1 MSLPDGAV
9 TTSAL
14 VFVLVLARSFLLV
27 PANRPERYAKAQR
40 VRCAAVHSSCP
51 GVRGQCGTGADGN

>member
-1 MSLPDGAV
+1 MSLPDSTV

-14 VFVLVLARSFLLV
+14 VFVLARSFLFV

-51 GVRGQCGTGADGN
+51 GVRGQRGTGADGS